1 MKDVTVY
8 VTTYCP
14 FCDSAMALLDSKG
27 IPYHIVDVTDPD
39 ERTELKQRTGWMTVP
54 QIFIGKEMIGGY
66 QELEALEMSG
76 QLDGKLA

>member
-14 FCDSAMALLDSKG
+14 FCDAALALLDQKRVQ
-27 IPYHIVDVTDPD
+27 YHIIDVTDPN
-39 ERTELKQRTGWMTVP
+39 ERAALKKRTGWMTVP
-54 QIFIGKEMIGGY
+54 QIFIGEEMIGGY
-66 QELEALEMSG
+66 HELESLEMSG